1 MKKVFLLAV
10 ALMISAMAYAQFSVQ
25 VGYQMN
31 SMMTEMDGVR
41 ATQYYN
47 GAAAAVDYNIPLVG
61 SLSVAP
67 GLGVNF
73 FFTNKYGVKY
83 RECDLFAPI
92 DFNLCLS
99 DSRDTRLSL
108 FVGPTFYYGLFSKDI
123 STNPHHDYYNTE
135 SKRFGMSLGGGIW
148 CDIKESFRVKIG
160 YKFGLLNCSKEA
172 GVTERSNT
180 LMLAIGYLF

>member
-1 MKKVFLLAV
+1 MKKVYLLAV

-99 DSRDTRLSL
+99 DRRDTRLSL
-108 FVGPTFYYGLFSKDI
+108 FVGPTFYYGLFCKDI

-135 SKRFGMSLGGGIW
+135 SKRFDMSLGGGIW

-172 GVTERSNT
+172 GVTERTNT

>member
-31 SMMTEMDGVR
+31 SLKTGMEGLR

-47 GAAAAVDYNIPLVG
+47 GVAASVDYNIPLVG

-67 GLGVNF
+67 GLGVDLL
-73 FFTNKYGVKY
+73 FTNKYGVKY
-83 RECDLFAPI
+83 RELDLFAPI

-99 DSRDTRLSL
+99 DRRDARLSL
-108 FVGPTFYYGLFSKDI
+108 FAGPTFYYGLFSKDI

-148 CDIKESFRVKIG
+148 CDIKESFRVKLG

-172 GVTERSNT
+172 GITERSNT
-180 LMLAIGYLF
+180 LTLAIGYIF

>member
-1 MKKVFLLAV
+1 MKKVILLAV

-31 SMMTEMDGVR
+31 SMMTEMEGVR

-47 GAAAAVDYNIPLVG
+47 GAAAVVDYNIPLVG

-99 DSRDTRLSL
+99 DRRDTRLSL

-123 STNPHHDYYNTE
+123 SMNPHHDYYDKE
-135 SKRFGMSLGGGIW
+135 SRRFDMSLGGGIW
-148 CDIKESFRVKIG
+148 CDIQESFRVKIG

-172 GVTERSNT
+172 GVTEKSNELT
-180 LMLAIGYLF
+180 LAIGYLF